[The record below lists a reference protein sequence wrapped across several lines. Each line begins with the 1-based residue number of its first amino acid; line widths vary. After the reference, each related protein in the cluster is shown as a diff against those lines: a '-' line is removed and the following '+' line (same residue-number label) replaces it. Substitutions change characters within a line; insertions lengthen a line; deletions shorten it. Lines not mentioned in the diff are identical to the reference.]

1 MIISRLSKFGPCI
14 ALLVGLTS
22 CGMNVGSGAETDPKL
37 GPTVM
42 TRCAI
47 VSGQI
52 VNFDN
57 LAAELSIYAEANGLK
72 FLSDEPSGRY
82 GTYLQADD
90 PYVVIDHLF
99 FPQRE
104 PPEHMLITFRSTSND
119 NGKPTEDAFY
129 EFLGEI
135 APLSS
140 CGEYRAAITSGWRLK
155 D

>member
-1 MIISRLSKFGPCI
+1 MTISRLDKFGPCI
-14 ALLVGLTS
+14 ALLVGITA
-22 CGMNVGSGAETDPKL
+22 CGMNVGSGAEIDPKL

-47 VSGQI
+47 VSGET
-52 VNFDN
+52 VSFDN
-57 LAAELSIYAEANGLK
+57 LAAELSIYADANGLK
-72 FLSDEPSGRY
+72 FLNDKTSGAY

-90 PYVVIDHLF
+90 PYIVINHLF
-99 FPQRE
+99 FPQRD
-104 PPEHMLITFRSTSND
+104 PPEHMLVTFRSTS
-119 NGKPTEDAFY
+119 GEEGQPIEDAFY
-129 EFLGEI
+129 EFLGGI